1 VEENSPFKSGVR
13 NQFVLSVRFSCT
25 IFQFIL
31 KNCARSGGN
40 ASA

>member
-31 KNCARSGGN
+31 KNCARGGN
-40 ASA
+40 SSA